1 MSNSL
6 KILLLAIVTFFVGTS
21 EYVIAGFLD
30 IIAKDTGISIAS
42 AGQLISI
49 FSLSYA
55 IGTPILI
62 ALTARMDRRTL
73 LIASLVTF
81 VIGNAMVI
89 FLPGYLPLLLSRVVL
104 ALSAGIF
111 LTVAITMATKLAKP
125 EKIGS
130 AISTV
135 VMGFSTSFVIGI
147 PLGRLVAANMN
158 WKLNF
163 AALGI
168 LGFVAI
174 FILMAAIPR
183 TEGETPIPLMKQ
195 LAFLKNPKILMALVV
210 IFFWILGYSIAFTYI
225 TPFLLNVANM
235 STSTISVALFL
246 FGFASMIGAKM
257 GGSATDKWGV
267 RKTLLSGLI
276 IHAISL
282 ALLALSAHSIVAV
295 LLVLVLWSLS
305 LWSSGPTQQVNLVSQ
320 APEASS
326 IMISLYSSTQQ
337 LSMAIGAGLGG
348 IVLKSMPISSVVWFG
363 ALGVA
368 IAGILAIRAIRPV
381 AKVSN

>member
-1 MSNSL
+1 MSNSF
-6 KILLLAIVTFFVGTS
+6 KIILLALITFFVGTS

-30 IIAKDTGISIAS
+30 IIAKDTGISVAS

-55 IGTPILI
+55 IGTPILV
-62 ALTARMDRRTL
+62 ALTARMDRKKL
-73 LIASLVTF
+73 LLASLITF

-89 FLPGYLPLLLSRVVL
+89 SLPGYLPLLLSRIVL

-111 LTVAITMATKLAKP
+111 LTVSITMAAKLAKP

-168 LGFVAI
+168 LGLASIFV
-174 FILMAAIPR
+174 LMAAIPH
-183 TEGETPIPLMKQ
+183 TEGEEPIPLVKQ
-195 LAFLKNPKILMALVV
+195 LAFLKNTKILMALVV

-225 TPFLLNVANM
+225 TPFLLNAAHMN
-235 STSTISVALFL
+235 TSTISAALFI
-246 FGFASMIGAKM
+246 FGVASMIGAKI

-282 ALLALSAHSIVAV
+282 ALLALSVHSVAAV
-295 LLVLVLWSLS
+295 FFVLVLWSLS

-348 IVLKSMPISSVVWFG
+348 IVLQNTSINKVVWLG
-363 ALGVA
+363 SLGVA
-368 IAGILAIRAIRPV
+368 IAAIIAIRVIRPEV
-381 AKVSN
+381 KRGH

>member
-55 IGTPILI
+55 IGTPILV

-73 LIASLVTF
+73 LITSLVTF

-163 AALGI
+163 AALGF

-183 TEGETPIPLMKQ
+183 TEGETPVPLVKQ

-235 STSTISVALFL
+235 STSTISVALFI
-246 FGFASMIGAKM
+246 FGFASMIGAKI

-276 IHAISL
+276 FHAISL

-348 IVLKSMPISSVVWFG
+348 IVLKNMPISSVVWFG

-368 IAGILAIRAIRPV
+368 IAAVLAIRVIRPV
-381 AKVSN
+381 VKVSN